1 MTVPVPFIGW
11 LWPHNVSYADV
22 DRLMGR
28 ERWHLISQER
38 LFDHC
43 VIVAVV
49 WTHFPVTDFK
59 SKRCRRNMK
68 LHILGKSIKRIENM
82 L

>member
-1 MTVPVPFIGW
+1 MRQVPVVTVPVPFIGW

-28 ERWHLISQER
+28 ERWHLISQKR

-49 WTHFPVTDFK
+49 WTHFPPVADPLR
-59 SKRCRRNMK
+59 SSC
-68 LHILGKSIKRIENM
+68 GVVG
-82 L
+82 